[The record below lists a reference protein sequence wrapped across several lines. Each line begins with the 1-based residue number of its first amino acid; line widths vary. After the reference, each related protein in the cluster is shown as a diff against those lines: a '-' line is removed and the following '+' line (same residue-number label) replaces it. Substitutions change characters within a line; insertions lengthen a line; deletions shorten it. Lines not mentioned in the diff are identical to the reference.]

1 MKKSTK
7 QHFSIADA
15 RQDKRTFN
23 HRDIVL
29 ARVCGKV
36 LPCEFSKKEDDFVE
50 VSVNTKNVMGIFVI
64 PEKNVIKLLK
74 KFRPVKLK
82 KAPLV
87 NTPKIAESRE
97 RKEKVKK
104 EYTNNY
110 FSMLN
115 K

>member
-23 HRDIVL
+23 YGDIVL
-29 ARVCGKV
+29 AKVQGKI
-36 LPCEFSKKEDDFVE
+36 LPCEFGKTENGSVE
-50 VSVNTKNVMGIFVI
+50 VSVNTKNLIGIFTI
-64 PEKNVIKLLK
+64 PEKNIIKILK
-74 KFRPVKLK
+74 KFRLVQLK
-82 KAPLV
+82 QTSLRNA
-87 NTPKIAESRE
+87 PKIAKPRTL
-97 RKEKVKK
+97 KEKVKK